1 MIVAGFGFR
10 RGTSVDSMLNALR
23 IAGGDVMPD
32 AIATAAAKVDE
43 AGFQTLATRLNRPVI
58 AVDAAAL
65 STAPTLT
72 QSPASKAA
80 HNTGSV
86 AEAAAL
92 SALNTLISAPARLM
106 GPRVTSTDAMATCAL
121 AIGDDTE

>member
-43 AGFQTLATRLNRPVI
+43 VGFQTLASRLNRPVI

-65 STAPTLT
+65 VGIQILELCTSRLTASSGSSHT
-72 QSPASKAA
+72 QGQP
-80 HNTGSV
+80 GGV
-86 AEAAAL
+86 RE
-92 SALNTLISAPARLM
+92 I
-106 GPRVTSTDAMATCAL
+106 
-121 AIGDDTE
+121 